1 MTRLTT
7 FVLIAALMACSSSAS
22 MPPRTEPTSADLA
35 TARAE
40 ILPLFEQMKTAA
52 QAHDV
57 DAHLAFY
64 VHSPTLL
71 FVINGEAIRGWE
83 ALRQKQREWWQN
95 GNSDV
100 VYQLVDSVDYRMPT
114 QGLVVQTYFLASHR
128 TDAGGNTRE
137 SRLGVSALWQKRA
150 EGWRIIYAHES
161 SGAR

>member
-1 MTRLTT
+1 MTRLTPLALVAT
-7 FVLIAALMACSSSAS
+7 LMACSVSAHT
-22 MPPRTEPTSADLA
+22 PPRTEPTSADLA
-35 TARAE
+35 AARAE
-40 ILPLFEQMKTAA
+40 ILPLFEQMKAAA

-95 GNSDV
+95 GTSDV
-100 VYQLVDSVDYRMPT
+100 VYRLVDSVDYRMAAP
-114 QGLVVQTYFLASHR
+114 GLVVQTYFLASRR
-128 TDAGGNTRE
+128 TAAGGSTRE
-137 SRLGVSALWQKRA
+137 SRLGVTALWQKRA

-161 SGAR
+161 SATR

>member
-1 MTRLTT
+1 MTKFTT
-7 FVLIAALMACSSSAS
+7 FALIAALMACSSCAGT
-22 MPPRTEPTSADLA
+22 PPRTEPASEDLA

-40 ILPLFEQMKTAA
+40 ILPLFEQMKAAA

-64 VHSPTLL
+64 IHSPTLL

-83 ALRQKQREWWQN
+83 ALRRKQREWWEN

-100 VYQLVDSVDYRMPT
+100 AYQLVDSVDYRMPAP
-114 QGLVVQTYFLASHR
+114 GLVVQTYFLVSRR
-128 TDAGGNTRE
+128 TDAGGSTRE
-137 SRLGVSALWQKRA
+137 SRLGVTALWQKRA

-161 SGAR
+161 SVTH